1 MITWNE
7 LPVEIQNRMLDEQ
20 ERQGNK
26 RDPKPFRIEVCEDK
40 LNGGMNWCETNEG
53 DNFWISVL
61 TKDFNH
67 FYTEYPKEKLV
78 NFCVKVNPITLPF
91 LVNIRSN
98 GNNDLTTEKIN
109 KFPYATFS
117 RSFIARGTRVSKGK
131 ELSTQ
136 EFLRSIIDGEIEYK
150 ANKREVLEQ
159 LEVLPVEETIR
170 WDISR
175 GILARDTI
183 NSISLTKEHKLEAI
197 KEQVRELE
205 KEIEEEKKPG
215 LPVINGRKGQI
226 TLYKN
231 IGYGCARL
239 LKGWFL
245 GSGNRHIKSLVLS
258 SGVEINEEQMNQIR
272 EFVKGSEE
280 LNQ

>member
-1 MITWNE
+1 MITWNK
-7 LPVEIQNRMLDEQ
+7 LPVEIQKRMLDEQ

-26 RDPKPFRIEVCEDK
+26 RDPRPFRIQVSEDK
-40 LNGGMNWCETNEG
+40 FNGGMNWDETNEG
-53 DNFWISVL
+53 ANFWVRVL
-61 TKDFNH
+61 TEDFND

-91 LVNIRSN
+91 LVNIRSTRN
-98 GNNDLTTEKIN
+98 INQEIIN
-109 KFPYATFS
+109 KFPYAIFS
-117 RSFIARGTRVSKGK
+117 RLVKAGGSPNSKGK

-175 GILARDTI
+175 DILARDTI
-183 NSISLTKEHKLEAI
+183 NSISFTKEHKLEAL

-205 KEIEEEKKPG
+205 KEVEEEKKPK
-215 LPVINGRKGQI
+215 LPVINGRKGEI
-226 TLYKN
+226 TLHKD
-231 IGYGCARL
+231 IVYGCARL
-239 LKGWFL
+239 LEGWFL
-245 GSGNRHIKSLVLS
+245 ESVNRNIKSLVLS

>member
-7 LPVEIQNRMLDEQ
+7 LPVEIQDRMLEEQ

-26 RDPKPFRIEVCEDK
+26 RDPRPFRIKVHEDK
-40 LNGGMNWCETNEG
+40 RNGGMDWDETNEG
-53 DNFWISVL
+53 LNFWIRVI

-98 GNNDLTTEKIN
+98 GNNDLTPEKIN

-117 RSFIARGTRVSKGK
+117 RSFIARGARVSKGK

-136 EFLRSIIDGEIEYK
+136 EFLRSIIDGGIEYK

-159 LEVLPVEETIR
+159 LEALPVEETIR
-170 WDISR
+170 WDI
-175 GILARDTI
+175 ARDTI
-183 NSISLTKEHKLEAI
+183 NSISFTKEHKLEAL
-197 KEQVRELE
+197 KGQVRELE
-205 KEIEEEKKPG
+205 KEIEEEKKPR
-215 LPVINGRKGQI
+215 LPVINGKKGEI
-226 TLYKN
+226 TLHKD

-245 GSGNRHIKSLVLS
+245 DSGNRHIKSLVLS

>member
-1 MITWNE
+1 MITWNK
-7 LPVEIQNRMLDEQ
+7 LPVEIQKRMLDEQ

-91 LVNIRSN
+91 LVNIRSTRN
-98 GNNDLTTEKIN
+98 INQERIN
-109 KFPYATFS
+109 KFPYAIFS
-117 RSFIARGTRVSKGK
+117 RLVKAGGSPNSKGK

-183 NSISLTKEHKLEAI
+183 NSISFTKEHKLEAL

-205 KEIEEEKKPG
+205 KEVEEEKKPK
-215 LPVINGRKGQI
+215 LPVINGRKGEI
-226 TLYKN
+226 TLHKD

-245 GSGNRHIKSLVLS
+245 ESDNRNIKSLVLS

-272 EFVKGSEE
+272 EFVKGNEE

>member
-91 LVNIRSN
+91 LVNIRSTRN
-98 GNNDLTTEKIN
+98 INQERIN
-109 KFPYATFS
+109 KFPYAIFS
-117 RSFIARGTRVSKGK
+117 RLVKAGGSPDSKGK

-136 EFLRSIIDGEIEYK
+136 EFLRSIINGEIEYK
-150 ANKREVLEQ
+150 SNKREVLEQ

-170 WDISR
+170 
-175 GILARDTI
+175 RDTI
-183 NSISLTKEHKLEAI
+183 NSISFTKEHKLEAI

-205 KEIEEEKKPG
+205 KEIEEEKKPK
-215 LPVINGRKGQI
+215 LPVINGRKGEI

-245 GSGNRHIKSLVLS
+245 ESDNRHIKSLVLS

>member
-40 LNGGMNWCETNEG
+40 LNGGMSWCETNEG
-53 DNFWISVL
+53 DNFWIIVL

-91 LVNIRSN
+91 LVNIRSTRN
-98 GNNDLTTEKIN
+98 IDQERIN
-109 KFPYATFS
+109 KFPYAIFS
-117 RSFIARGTRVSKGK
+117 RLVKASGSPVSVGK

-136 EFLRSIIDGEIEYK
+136 EFLRFIIDGEIEYK

-175 GILARDTI
+175 GIPARDTI
-183 NSISLTKEHKLEAI
+183 NSISFTKEHKLEAI

-205 KEIEEEKKPG
+205 KEIEEEKKPR
-215 LPVINGRKGQI
+215 LPVINGKKGEI
-226 TLYKN
+226 TLHKD
-231 IGYGCARL
+231 IGYGCAKL

-245 GSGNRHIKSLVLS
+245 ESDNRHIKSLVLS

-272 EFVKGSEE
+272 EFVKGNEE

>member
-91 LVNIRSN
+91 LVNIRSTRN
-98 GNNDLTTEKIN
+98 INQERIN
-109 KFPYATFS
+109 KFPYAIFNRLVKAGGS
-117 RSFIARGTRVSKGK
+117 PDSKGK

-183 NSISLTKEHKLEAI
+183 NSISFTKEHKLEAI

>member
-26 RDPKPFRIEVCEDK
+26 RDPRPFRIKVHEDK
-40 LNGGMNWCETNEG
+40 LNGGMNWDETNEG

-91 LVNIRSN
+91 LVNIRSTRN
-98 GNNDLTTEKIN
+98 INQERIN
-109 KFPYATFS
+109 KFPYAIFS
-117 RSFIARGTRVSKGK
+117 SLVKAGGSPDSKGK

-159 LEVLPVEETIR
+159 LEALPVEETIR

-183 NSISLTKEHKLEAI
+183 NSISFTKEHKLEAI

-245 GSGNRHIKSLVLS
+245 ESDNRHIKSLVLS
-258 SGVEINEEQMNQIR
+258 SDVEINEEQMNQIR
-272 EFVKGSEE
+272 EFVKGNEE

>member
-91 LVNIRSN
+91 LVNIRSTRN
-98 GNNDLTTEKIN
+98 INQERIN
-109 KFPYATFS
+109 KFPYAIFS
-117 RSFIARGTRVSKGK
+117 SLVKAGGSPDSKGK

-183 NSISLTKEHKLEAI
+183 NSISFTKEHKLEAI

-245 GSGNRHIKSLVLS
+245 ESDNRHIKSLVLS
-258 SGVEINEEQMNQIR
+258 SRVEINEE
-272 EFVKGSEE
+272 
-280 LNQ
+280 

>member
-7 LPVEIQNRMLDEQ
+7 LPVEIQKRMLDEQ

-26 RDPKPFRIEVCEDK
+26 RDPRPFRIKVREDK
-40 LNGGMNWCETNEG
+40 LNGGMNWYETNEG
-53 DNFWISVL
+53 NNFWIRVL
-61 TKDFNH
+61 TKDFNY

-91 LVNIRSN
+91 LVNIRSTRN
-98 GNNDLTTEKIN
+98 INQERIN
-109 KFPYATFS
+109 KFPYAIFS
-117 RSFIARGTRVSKGK
+117 RLVKAGGSPYSKGK

-136 EFLRSIIDGEIEYK
+136 EFLRSIIVGEIEYK

-159 LEVLPVEETIR
+159 LEVLPVEETTR
-170 WDISR
+170 
-175 GILARDTI
+175 RDTI
-183 NSISLTKEHKLEAI
+183 NSISFTKEHKLEAL
-197 KEQVRELE
+197 KEQVRELG
-205 KEIEEEKKPG
+205 KQIEEEKKPK
-215 LPVINGRKGQI
+215 LPVINGRKGEI
-226 TLYKN
+226 TLYEN
-231 IGYGCARL
+231 ISYGCARL

-245 GSGNRHIKSLVLS
+245 ESDNRHIKSLVLS

>member
-67 FYTEYPKEKLV
+67 FYTEYPKEKIV

-91 LVNIRSN
+91 LVNIRSTRN
-98 GNNDLTTEKIN
+98 INQERIN
-109 KFPYATFS
+109 KFPYAIFS
-117 RSFIARGTRVSKGK
+117 RLVKAGGSPDSKGK

-183 NSISLTKEHKLEAI
+183 NSISFTKEHKLEAI

-205 KEIEEEKKPG
+205 KEIEEEKKPK
-215 LPVINGRKGQI
+215 LPVINGRKGEI

-245 GSGNRHIKSLVLS
+245 ESDNRHIKSLVLS

>member
-91 LVNIRSN
+91 LVNIRSTRN
-98 GNNDLTTEKIN
+98 INQERIN
-109 KFPYATFS
+109 KFPYAIFNRLVKAGGS
-117 RSFIARGTRVSKGK
+117 PDSKGK

-175 GILARDTI
+175 DTI
-183 NSISLTKEHKLEAI
+183 NSISFTKEHKLEAI